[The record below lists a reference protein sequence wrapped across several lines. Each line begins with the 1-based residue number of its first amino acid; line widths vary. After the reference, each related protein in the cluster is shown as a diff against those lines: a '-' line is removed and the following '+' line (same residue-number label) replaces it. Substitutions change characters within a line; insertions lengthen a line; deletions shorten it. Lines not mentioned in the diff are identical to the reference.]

1 MRVSPPPEEVRE
13 LVVRTFEE
21 FAVTH
26 FSMSAMKETILIDNG
41 CYVARSYRA
50 GGFMAMWLVG
60 VGIVQFY
67 DADGN
72 MLRTINL
79 LRELEPQR
87 MMAA

>member
-1 MRVSPPPEEVRE
+1 MRLSPPPEEVRE
-13 LVVRTFEE
+13 LVVRSFEE
-21 FAVTH
+21 FGVTPLGT
-26 FSMSAMKETILIDNG
+26 SALKETILIDAG

-50 GGFMAMWLVG
+50 GGYLAMWLVG

-72 MLRTINL
+72 LLRTVNL

-87 MMAA
+87 MAA